1 MAGGA
6 YPILSGPDAWY
17 PQGIGQNHAM
27 NTAVRSAFQRIGTEY
42 RQPAGSPGY
51 APPGYYQPAR
61 TFSASRAFDK
71 LIALCIVAV
80 VSAAVGYAVVPSG
93 VAFACMVL
101 AFGVV
106 LVSWFRM
113 HWARVLAPVYSVL
126 QGVALGSV
134 SAAYASFGHGIVPLA
149 IVFTAAVFVG
159 ALVLYR
165 TGLVRVT
172 PRMLSLAFMGALGIL
187 AIGVLSLIG
196 LSLPGVNSFGTAGL
210 VFGLFAMGVA
220 VLNLFADFEFMM
232 RAEAAGFSAEAEWA
246 AAFAI
251 MTALVLV
258 YISMLRILG
267 SAYGGGRRS

>member
-1 MAGGA
+1 
-6 YPILSGPDAWY
+6 
-17 PQGIGQNHAM
+17 M

-42 RQPAGSPGY
+42 RPVPAPAGPGQPYPPY
-51 APPGYYQPAR
+51 APVR
-61 TFSASRAFDK
+61 TFSASRALDK

-80 VSAAVGYAVVPSG
+80 VSAAFGYAVVPRG

-113 HWARVLAPVYSVL
+113 GWARVLAPAYSLL

-134 SAAYASFGHGIVPLA
+134 SAAYASVAHGIVPLA

-172 PRMLSLAFMGALGIL
+172 PRMMSLAFMGALGIV

-210 VFGLFAMGVA
+210 VFGLFAMAVA
-220 VLNLFADFEFMM
+220 VLNLFADFEYMT
-232 RAEAAGFSAEAEWA
+232 RAEAAGISAEAEWA

-258 YISMLRILG
+258 YISMLRILA
-267 SAYGGGRRS
+267 SAYGGGGRR